1 MPDSN
6 TPVTAPPGRARE
18 ILTSPYTAAIV
29 AMFMWALSMV
39 LVRGVRGDVPPIGL
53 SFWRTL
59 LAVVLILPFV
69 IRQLRTDL
77 PVLIAHWPMLLLLGF
92 LLFVGGN
99 ASLFVGL
106 QDTTAINA
114 SLINS
119 FEPMAIVVVGAIL
132 FRDAVTLRQGIGVL
146 ISLGGVVTL
155 VCRADLSVLAQLT
168 FNRGDL
174 WILAAISAWAFY
186 AVLMRRAPR
195 GVSHVSVFVALA
207 VFGCLTLLP
216 FYLWETLSG
225 SVMQVNATSITT
237 IAVLAVFSTL
247 LSVLLWNR
255 ALHGL
260 GSARA
265 GLFVHLIPAY
275 SIVLATLFLGET
287 LEFFHIAG
295 IVLIGIGIGL
305 ATVRTPAAH

>member
-1 MPDSN
+1 MPEDN
-6 TPVTAPPGRARE
+6 TPAAATTGRAGR
-18 ILTSPYTAAIV
+18 ILTSPYTAAAV

-39 LVRGVRGDVPPIGL
+39 LVRGVRGDVPPLGL

-59 LAVVLILPFV
+59 LALFLILPFV

-77 PVLIAHWPMLLLLGF
+77 PVLIAHWPMLVLLGF
-92 LLFVGGN
+92 LLFVAGN

-119 FEPMAIVVVGAIL
+119 FEPMAIVVVGALL
-132 FRDAVTLRQGIGVL
+132 FRDAVSLRQTIGVI
-146 ISLGGVVTL
+146 ISLGGVLTL
-155 VCRADLSVLAQLT
+155 VCRADPSVLVKLT

-174 WILAAISAWAFY
+174 WILTAITAWAFY

-195 GVSHVSVFVALA
+195 GVSHLSLFVALA
-207 VFGCLTLLP
+207 TFGCLTLLP
-216 FYLWETLSG
+216 FYLWEAFNG
-225 SVMQVNATSITT
+225 AAMEVNSTSITA

-247 LSVLLWNR
+247 LSVILWNR

-265 GLFVHLIPAY
+265 GLFIHLIPAY

-287 LEFFHIAG
+287 MELYHIAG
-295 IVLIGIGIGL
+295 ILLIAVGITL
-305 ATVRTPAAH
+305 ASVRQAAH